1 MDREQF
7 KSNITFVLS
16 MVATIIMLVTLTL
29 IVFVN
34 MDINLVNDKHFW
46 TTTLI
51 GTFLSIL
58 AIIFWLPSGK
68 EYGAKDKAYISNK
81 KAFDDKANAISNNQQ
96 FEKLDKFCTY
106 KNEKRRYEKIVK
118 MLNKVV
124 LDVTVLGKFN
134 DVESVVADTKLN
146 KQQKKVLIHLLTKQV
161 YVKELTSFQITT
173 GIDDAKDENYRN
185 TEKLHQTLF
194 MIRKVVFGI
203 FTSAFLAS
211 IIITEKNIGIAE
223 ITQLCLWLISIIT
236 NIFFSFLK
244 GINLIRVDRNRY
256 YIKMANLLCEFD
268 EWLAKECPNFRDTIS
283 SHWWHETAI
292 LNSFSSSLEK
302 PRQDAEKCLKSQ
314 IE

>member
-1 MDREQF
+1 MDKEQF
-7 KSNITFVLS
+7 KSNITFILS
-16 MVATIIMLVTLTL
+16 MVATIIMIVTLTL
-29 IVFVN
+29 VVFVN
-34 MDINLVNDKHFW
+34 MDINLVTDKHFW

-51 GTFLSIL
+51 GTFLTIL

-68 EYGAKDKAYISNK
+68 EYGAKDKVYISNK
-81 KAFDDKANAISNNQQ
+81 QAFDDKANAISNNQQ
-96 FEKLDKFCTY
+96 FGKLDKFCTY

-124 LDVTVLGKFN
+124 LDVDTLSRYK
-134 DVESVVADTKLN
+134 DVESVISDDKLN
-146 KQQKKVLIHLLTKQV
+146 KKQKKVLIHLLTKQV
-161 YVKELTSFQITT
+161 EVRELTSFQITT
-173 GIDDAKDENYRN
+173 GIDDAKDENYHN

-203 FTSAFLAS
+203 ATSAFLAS
-211 IIITEKNIGIAE
+211 IIISAKKIGIAE
-223 ITQLCLWLISIIT
+223 ITQLCLWLISITT

-256 YIKMANLLCEFD
+256 YIKMANLLSEFN

-283 SHWWHETAI
+283 GDWWHKTTI

-302 PRQDAEKCLKSQ
+302 PHQDAIKCLKEQ
-314 IE
+314 NE

>member
-1 MDREQF
+1 MDKEQF
-7 KSNITFVLS
+7 KSNITFILS
-16 MVATIIMLVTLTL
+16 MVATIIMIVTLTL
-29 IVFVN
+29 VVFVN
-34 MDINLVNDKHFW
+34 MDINLVTDKHFW

-51 GTFLSIL
+51 GTFLTIL

-81 KAFDDKANAISNNQQ
+81 QAFDDKANAISNNQQ
-96 FEKLDKFCTY
+96 FGKLDKFCTY

-124 LDVTVLGKFN
+124 LDVDTLSRYK
-134 DVESVVADTKLN
+134 DIESVNSDDKLN
-146 KQQKKVLIHLLTKQV
+146 KKQKKVLIHLLTKQV
-161 YVKELTSFQITT
+161 EVRELTSFQITT
-173 GIDDAKDENYRN
+173 GIDDAKDENYHN

-203 FTSAFLAS
+203 ATSAFLAS
-211 IIITEKNIGIAE
+211 IIISAKKVGIAE
-223 ITQLCLWLISIIT
+223 ITQLCLWLISITT

-256 YIKMANLLCEFD
+256 YIKMANLLSEFD
-268 EWLAKECPNFRDTIS
+268 EWLTKECPNFRDTIS
-283 SHWWHETAI
+283 SDWWHESVI

-302 PRQDAEKCLKSQ
+302 PHQDAIKRLKEQ
-314 IE
+314 NE